1 MKIRRINSLASLD
14 LRDYVQRGKDTYFP
28 FGAVAYV
35 DFTKDNRITPISG
48 PGLRINGF
56 DLQYP
61 VSSVSNGTGV
71 YVPGHERTSVLDGAV
86 AYDFS
91 FTPTSPLGLRVQ
103 SASRNLAWRS
113 NDFSQAV
120 WVKTNATI
128 TASVQGPN
136 GNTASRMTATAANAS
151 ITQARTG
158 ISSLRRFA
166 VFAKSGTSADV
177 SFQMSVD
184 NFTTSSTFNAT
195 QSWTHFA
202 MTQTVATPT
211 FGIRLPNNGTAID
224 LWAVDIEAGSAS
236 SVYMTE
242 VLINTTSSG
251 TCSVLNGGH
260 SFGIPEFVA
269 DGTDTN
275 QKQEATLYYEVNPV
289 RGSNTSLA
297 VSCEDNQFSAGEF
310 FISITDNEITI
321 GGSDAV
327 ANDIDQLVTLNDPIC
342 RISITYKRSP
352 METWLYINDTAIGP
366 FEMGFPVAINHYGDA
381 LSSARTQHYVRKI
394 GLWDR
399 VLSIGEL
406 RQLWNGAAE

>member
-1 MKIRRINSLASLD
+1 VKIRRINSLASLD

-35 DFTKDNRITPISG
+35 DFTKDNRITPIAG

-56 DLQYP
+56 DLEYP
-61 VSSVSNGTGV
+61 ASSVSSGTGV
-71 YVPGHERTSVLDGAV
+71 YVPGHERTSVLGGAV

-103 SASRNLAWRS
+103 SASRNQAWRS

-128 TASVQGPN
+128 TDSVQGPN

-166 VFAKSGTSADV
+166 VFAKSATSAEV
-177 SFQMSVD
+177 PFLMSMN
-184 NFTTSSTFNAT
+184 NFATSSTCNAT
-195 QSWTHFA
+195 QSWTHFWF
-202 MTQTVATPT
+202 TQTLATPT
-211 FGIRLPNNGTAID
+211 FGIRLPDNGTAID
-224 LWAVDIEAGSAS
+224 LWAVDIDSGTGS
-236 SVYMTE
+236 SVPMTE
-242 VLINTTSSG
+242 VLINTTSS
-251 TCSVLNGGH
+251 TFCSVLSGGH
-260 SFGIPEFVA
+260 SFGITEFVA

-275 QKQEATLYYEVNPV
+275 QKQEATLYYEVNPA
-289 RGSNTSLA
+289 RGSGTTLLVA
-297 VSCEDNQFSAGEF
+297 CEDNQFSAGEF
-310 FISITDNEITI
+310 YISITDNEIAI
-321 GGSDAV
+321 SGSDALG
-327 ANDIDQLVTLNDPIC
+327 NDIDQSEILNDPIC
-342 RISITYKRSP
+342 RISIIYKRSP
-352 METWLYINDTAIGP
+352 KETWLYINDTAFGP
-366 FEMGFPVAINHYGDA
+366 FEMGFPVSITHEGDSFA
-381 LSSARTQHYVRKI
+381 TNRTQHYVRKI